1 MFDRFSHVKSWPL
14 LCLLCHL
21 VIFDE
26 HSRTPRIS
34 NRWPVH
40 LPVAYILYT
49 IATMTHRILRWI
61 LGFMGDRI
69 INSISTVTVSGFYK
83 ATYTGPHLVLHV
95 HRPIAFSPRHGH
107 GCLPGHCRCR
117 VPLLKGLRTMTWWYI
132 DFGYNWHRI
141 GTGPRESMS
150 HESTLKFVQNLCFLM
165 LHFLAE
171 TQSTWGLWY
180 LDIFVSHTWEV
191 AIYFFVWW
199 VEWLSLAVI
208 LHDDNHIAPQKL
220 FPNKYETI
228 HGKFT

>member
-1 MFDRFSHVKSWPL
+1 MFDRFSHVKSWFP
-14 LCLLCHL
+14 
-21 VIFDE
+21 
-26 HSRTPRIS
+26 S

-40 LPVAYILYT
+40 LPGYDDAHNLG
-49 IATMTHRILRWI
+49 WI

-69 INSISTVTVSGFYK
+69 INIISTVTVSGFYK

-95 HRPIAFSPRHGH
+95 RRPIAFSPRHGH
-107 GCLPGHCRCR
+107 GFLPGHCRCR

-150 HESTLKFVQNLCFLM
+150 NESTLKFVQNLCFLI

-199 VEWLSLAVI
+199 VECLSLAGI

-228 HGKFT
+228 HGKFLSYFLRTFTRGNQPVGS